1 MKSLKEYINTRLAN
15 GKYFFSR
22 QDTLKE
28 LGLTPSQ
35 FRFQAYRLSQKKAI
49 SRLWGDFFMIIPA
62 EYFHLGSLPSHW
74 IIDPLM
80 KYLNQDYYIGL
91 LSAASLYGATE
102 QQPMTFQVITNKT
115 TKPIQL
121 DRGNIEFHSFKNCS
135 SSLVTTIQAPTGTA
149 KISKKE
155 QTLVDLLRFYDSCG
169 HLSNVASVIKSL
181 APECDPET
189 LAQVAKKE
197 RTTSLLQRLGYILE
211 LAKFPKLAQIIEHEL
226 LRRRTK
232 YILLQPDFPTKEGI
246 KLNRWKLIL
255 NDTLEL
261 S

>member
-1 MKSLKEYINTRLAN
+1 MKSLKEYINALLTN

-22 QDTLKE
+22 QDALKE

-49 SRLWGDFFMIIPA
+49 RRLWGDFFMIVPA

-74 IIDPLM
+74 IIAPLM
-80 KYLNQDYYIGL
+80 KYLNQEYYIGL

-102 QQPMTFQVITNKT
+102 QQPMTFHVITNKT

-121 DRGNIEFHSFKNCS
+121 ERGNIEFHSFKNCS

-169 HLSNVASVIKSL
+169 HLNNVAAVIKSL
-181 APECDPET
+181 APECDPKT
-189 LAQVAKKE
+189 LAQVAKNEK
-197 RTTSLLQRLGYILE
+197 TTSLLQRLGYILE
-211 LAKFPKLAQIIEHEL
+211 LVKFSKLAEIIEHEL
-226 LRRRTK
+226 FRRTTK

-246 KLNRWKLIL
+246 KLSRWKLIV

-261 S
+261 P